1 MRGDNEN
8 MASVRNTGTQIA
20 NLLSP
25 EPFKSFI
32 PKPLPPD
39 PPLNL
44 SGEHYE
50 LLDRAT
56 LALGR
61 LDGLALQLPSDVV
74 SLYTYFYIRKEAVL
88 SSQIE
93 GTQSSLSDLIMYES
107 SDVPGVPA
115 EDVREVLQYVKA
127 MYHGLRRLRVDNFP
141 LSLRLIREI
150 HEILLSSGRGSEK
163 NPGEFRTSQNW
174 IGGTRPGNAKFVPP
188 PPGEVITCMGEL
200 EKFFHE
206 KHLHMQVLVKT
217 ALVHVQ
223 FETIHPFLDGNGR
236 LGRLLVTLL
245 LCAEGVLQEP
255 LLYLSLYIKQN
266 RETYY
271 ELLQRVRTE
280 GDWESWLHFF
290 LMGVYETANQAVST
304 SKSILDLFQSDQQR
318 IETFGRSIGTTLR
331 IFKLLRS
338 MPLITIAQ
346 ASQET
351 HISAPTVTAALTRL
365 QELGIV
371 SEITSRRRGK
381 LYSYEKYI
389 SLLNEG
395 TEPIRR

>member
-1 MRGDNEN
+1 MWR
-8 MASVRNTGTQIA
+8 SW
-20 NLLSP
+20 
-25 EPFKSFI
+25 
-32 PKPLPPD
+32 
-39 PPLNL
+39 
-44 SGEHYE
+44 
-50 LLDRAT
+50 
-56 LALGR
+56 
-61 LDGLALQLPSDVV
+61 
-74 SLYTYFYIRKEAVL
+74 
-88 SSQIE
+88 
-93 GTQSSLSDLIMYES
+93 
-107 SDVPGVPA
+107 
-115 EDVREVLQYVKA
+115 
-127 MYHGLRRLRVDNFP
+127 LRRLRVDNFP

-174 IGGTRPGNAKFVPP
+174 IGVTRPGNAKFVPP

>member
-1 MRGDNEN
+1 
-8 MASVRNTGTQIA
+8 MASVRDTGTQIA
-20 NLLSP
+20 NFQSS

-61 LDGLALQLPSDVV
+61 LDGLALQLPPDVV

-93 GTQSSLSDLIMYES
+93 GTQSSLSDLIMYENT
-107 SDVPGVPA
+107 DVPGVPA

-206 KHLHMQVLVKT
+206 RHLHMQVLVKT

-236 LGRLLVTLL
+236 LGRLLITLL

-290 LMGVYETANQAVST
+290 LTGIYETANQAVST
-304 SKSILDLFQSDQQR
+304 SKRILDLFQSDQQR
-318 IETFGRSIGTTLR
+318 IESFGRSIGTTLR

-338 MPLITIAQ
+338 MPLITIAH

-371 SEITSRRRGK
+371 SEITSRRRDR

-389 SLLNEG
+389 HLLNEG
-395 TEPIRR
+395 TEPIRQ

>member
-1 MRGDNEN
+1 
-8 MASVRNTGTQIA
+8 MASRRVTGTYITHS
-20 NLLSP
+20 LSP
-25 EPFKSFI
+25 EPFKSFV

-44 SGEHYE
+44 NGEHYE
-50 LLDRAT
+50 LLDKAT

-61 LDGLALQLPSDVV
+61 LDGLTGQLPRDVV
-74 SLYTYFYIRKEAVL
+74 SLYTYFYVRKEAVL

-93 GTQSSLSDLIMYES
+93 GTQSSLSDLILYENNEI
-107 SDVPGVPA
+107 PGVPV
-115 EDVREVLQYVKA
+115 EDVSEVLQYVKA
-127 MYHGLRRLRVDNFP
+127 MYHGLKRLRKDDFP

-163 NPGEFRTSQNW
+163 MPGEFRTSQNW
-174 IGGTRPGNAKFVPP
+174 LGGTRPGNAKFVPP
-188 PPGEVITCMGEL
+188 PASEVIACLGAL
-200 EKFFHE
+200 EKFIHE

-217 ALVHVQ
+217 AFVHVQ

-236 LGRLLVTLL
+236 LGRLLITLL

-255 LLYLSLYIKQN
+255 LLYLSLYFKQH

-271 ELLQRVRTE
+271 DLLHRVRTE
-280 GDWESWLHFF
+280 GDWESWLQFF
-290 LMGVYETANQAVST
+290 LTGVYETANQAAQT
-304 SKSILDLFQSDQQR
+304 SRGILELFQNDQQR
-318 IETFGRSIGTTLR
+318 IERLGRAIGTTLR
-331 IFKLLRS
+331 IFKLLQC
-338 MPLITIAQ
+338 MPLISIPR

-351 HISAPTVTAALTRL
+351 HISIPTVTAALTRL

-371 SEITSRRRGK
+371 HEVTSKRRSK

-389 SLLNEG
+389 DILSEG

>member
-1 MRGDNEN
+1 
-8 MASVRNTGTQIA
+8 MASVRDTGTQIA
-20 NLLSP
+20 NFQSS
-25 EPFKSFI
+25 ESFKSFI

-39 PPLNL
+39 PPLTL

-61 LDGLALQLPSDVV
+61 LDGLALQLPPDVV

-93 GTQSSLSDLIMYES
+93 GTQSSLSDLIMYENA
-107 SDVPGVPA
+107 DVPGVPA
-115 EDVREVLQYVKA
+115 EDVSEVLQYVKA

-188 PPGEVITCMGEL
+188 PPGEVMRCMGEL

-206 KHLHMQVLVKT
+206 RHLHMQVLVKT

-236 LGRLLVTLL
+236 LGRLLITLL

-266 RETYY
+266 REAYY

-290 LMGVYETANQAVST
+290 LTGVYETANQAVYA
-304 SKSILDLFQSDQQR
+304 SKRILDLFQSDQQR
-318 IETFGRSIGTTLR
+318 IEAFGRSIGTTLR

-371 SEITSRRRGK
+371 SEITSRRRDR

-389 SLLNEG
+389 HLLSEG
-395 TEPIRR
+395 TEPVRQ

>member
-1 MRGDNEN
+1 
-8 MASVRNTGTQIA
+8 MASVRDTGTQIA
-20 NLLSP
+20 NFQSS
-25 EPFKSFI
+25 ESFQSFI

-39 PPLNL
+39 PPLTL

-61 LDGLALQLPSDVV
+61 LDGLALQLPPDVV

-93 GTQSSLSDLIMYES
+93 GTQSSLSDLIMYENA
-107 SDVPGVPA
+107 DVPGVPA
-115 EDVREVLQYVKA
+115 EDVSEVLQYVKA

-188 PPGEVITCMGEL
+188 PPGEVMRCMGEL

-206 KHLHMQVLVKT
+206 RHLHMQVLVKT

-236 LGRLLVTLL
+236 LGRLLITLL

-266 RETYY
+266 REAYY

-290 LMGVYETANQAVST
+290 LTGVYETANQAVYT
-304 SKSILDLFQSDQQR
+304 SKRILDLFQNDQQR
-318 IETFGRSIGTTLR
+318 IEAFGRSIGTTLR

-338 MPLITIAQ
+338 IPLITIAQ

-351 HISAPTVTAALTRL
+351 HLSAPTVTAALTRL

-371 SEITSRRRGK
+371 SEITSRRRDR

-389 SLLNEG
+389 HLLSEG
-395 TEPIRR
+395 TEPVRQ